1 MTQRLT
7 GRTALVTGS
16 TTGIGAA
23 IAAALAAEG
32 AFVVVSGRD
41 ERRGAEVV
49 ARIEKDGGAAAFV
62 KADLSAG
69 ADAIGRFATDAV
81 AAAGGRIDVLVN
93 NAALLLAPAPTAE
106 VTQET
111 IDEALAVSVRS
122 VFLLTGLLVPP
133 MAVRGHGAVVNLG
146 SISGMRG
153 MAHSALYSM
162 TKAAVHSLTASWAA
176 EYGPHGVRVNTV
188 APGPTLTEKVAAMEE
203 HLAPIIAGMPS
214 RRAGTPAEVAAAVV
228 FLASDEASQVHG
240 ATLTVDGGF
249 TAV

>member
-7 GRTALVTGS
+7 GQTALVTGS

-69 ADAIGRFATDAV
+69 ADVIGRFATDAV
-81 AAAGGRIDVLVN
+81 AAADGRIDVLVN
-93 NAALLLAPAPTAE
+93 NAALLLAPTPTAE

-122 VFLLTGLLVPP
+122 MFLLTGLLVPP
-133 MAVRGHGAVVNLG
+133 MAERGHGAVVNLG
-146 SISGMRG
+146 SINGMRG

>member
-69 ADAIGRFATDAV
+69 ADVIGRFATDAV

>member
-41 ERRGAEVV
+41 ERRGTEVV

-69 ADAIGRFATDAV
+69 ADAIGCFATDAV

-228 FLASDEASQVHG
+228 FLASDGASQVHG

>member
-1 MTQRLT
+1 MTKRLA
-7 GRTALVTGS
+7 GRNALVTGS
-16 TTGIGAA
+16 TNGIGVAVA
-23 IAAALAAEG
+23 VALAAEG

-41 ERRGAEVV
+41 ERRGGEVV
-49 ARIEKDGGAAAFV
+49 ARIEKGGGAAAFV

-69 ADAIGRFATDAV
+69 VDVIDRFATDV
-81 AAAGGRIDVLVN
+81 LTAAGGRIDVLVN
-93 NAALLLAPAPTAE
+93 NAALLLMPTPTAE

-133 MAVRGHGAVVNLG
+133 MVERGHGAVVNLG
-146 SISGMRG
+146 SISGLRG
-153 MAHSALYSM
+153 SARSALYSM

-188 APGPTLTEKVAAMEE
+188 APGPTLTEKVASKEE
-203 HLAPIIAGMPS
+203 LLTSIIARMPS
-214 RRAGTPAEVAAAVV
+214 GRAGTPAEVASAVV
-228 FLASDEASQVHG
+228 FLASDEASQIHG
-240 ATLTVDGGF
+240 ATLTVDGGY

>member
-1 MTQRLT
+1 
-7 GRTALVTGS
+7 
-16 TTGIGAA
+16 
-23 IAAALAAEG
+23 
-32 AFVVVSGRD
+32 
-41 ERRGAEVV
+41 
-49 ARIEKDGGAAAFV
+49 
-62 KADLSAG
+62 
-69 ADAIGRFATDAV
+69 
-81 AAAGGRIDVLVN
+81 
-93 NAALLLAPAPTAE
+93 
-106 VTQET
+106 
-111 IDEALAVSVRS
+111 
-122 VFLLTGLLVPP
+122 
-133 MAVRGHGAVVNLG
+133 
-146 SISGMRG
+146 

>member
-49 ARIEKDGGAAAFV
+49 ARIEKDNGAAAFV

-69 ADAIGRFATDAV
+69 ADVIGRLATDAV
-81 AAAGGRIDVLVN
+81 AAADGRIDVLVN
-93 NAALLLAPAPTAE
+93 NAALLLAPTPTAE
-106 VTQET
+106 VAQET

-122 VFLLTGLLVPP
+122 MFLLTGLLVPP
-133 MAVRGHGAVVNLG
+133 MAERGHGAVVNLG
-146 SISGMRG
+146 SINGMRG
-153 MAHSALYSM
+153 MAHSALYGM
-162 TKAAVHSLTASWAA
+162 TKAAVHSLTESWAA

-214 RRAGTPAEVAAAVV
+214 RRAGSPAEVAAAVV

>member
-1 MTQRLT
+1 
-7 GRTALVTGS
+7 
-16 TTGIGAA
+16 
-23 IAAALAAEG
+23 
-32 AFVVVSGRD
+32 
-41 ERRGAEVV
+41 
-49 ARIEKDGGAAAFV
+49 
-62 KADLSAG
+62 
-69 ADAIGRFATDAV
+69 
-81 AAAGGRIDVLVN
+81 
-93 NAALLLAPAPTAE
+93 
-106 VTQET
+106 
-111 IDEALAVSVRS
+111 VSVRS

-228 FLASDEASQVHG
+228 FLASDGASQVHG